1 MSLVPEP
8 QPARTDASAIQP
20 SGEVIAAM
28 FEDRA
33 SAEDA
38 RDSLVAAGLA
48 PGGIDIVD
56 QPAATGHVTDEQAH
70 AVSHGIWT
78 RIREMF
84 VPHPHAHGYAEAVE
98 RGHALLFVRGSAG
111 EHARIITLLEQQHP
125 IDVMTRVQE
134 WRAAGWSGVH
144 RSQAASPDDAGAP
157 QMLFEDHPYQDHIPA
172 TGLINE
178 NDHLRPIGAPLVNPM
193 GIEVP
198 GVRVSGSN
206 RVRRYEPE
214 PGMGPLDTV

>member
-1 MSLVPEP
+1 MSLVTEP

-56 QPAATGHVTDEQAH
+56 QPAATGHVTDEQ
-70 AVSHGIWT
+70 
-78 RIREMF
+78 
-84 VPHPHAHGYAEAVE
+84 AHGYAEAVE